1 MYKLDLPL
9 DRKEAAA
16 IERRRAQE
24 EERKSRIFNAK
35 TRLIGIDTQALDYQI
50 RDRQQMT
57 TMEKRREE
65 AFAADATRNDKIAC
79 LLQQRQEHD
88 QRELSK
94 ALNEFRSL
102 HQQPN
107 SRREWDLYDPDGL
120 RKDKPARVNDDDPRC
135 GSSSLQKFEG
145 EDLNSKARKGFQQE
159 QMRHWNAEQARA
171 REQAEK
177 NQKRADYLNDL
188 KMRELDNRAVELQQA
203 EEACRRAINSAT
215 ADYNKALANEKA
227 ARDALKQKQDEDDK
241 ATEIANQ
248 IMGDILTENPAVAQ
262 SAFGAHRVVPDRWKG
277 MSPEQIADIRREQ
290 AKQMADKK
298 RREDEERRRDQEWD
312 NLRSGQARA
321 GELLEREKGRR
332 EEDIRKQVSDE
343 NRRLGMEQNAHKE
356 YLDKHVYTNPPTA
369 AYFMQFNT
377 TTR

>member
-35 TRLIGIDTQALDYQI
+35 TRLIGIDTQALDYQV
-50 RDRQQMT
+50 RDKQQMDI
-57 TMEKRREE
+57 MEKRREE
-65 AFAADATRNDKIAC
+65 AFFADATRNDKIAC
-79 LLQQRQEHD
+79 LLQQRQDHD
-88 QRELSK
+88 QRELAK
-94 ALNEFRSL
+94 ALNEFRGL

-107 SRREWDLYDPDGL
+107 SRREWDLYDPDSL
-120 RKDKPARVNDDDPRC
+120 KKDKPARVNDDDPRC

-145 EDLNSKARKGFQQE
+145 EDLNNKARLKYQQE
-159 QMRHWNAEQARA
+159 QMRHWNEEQARA
-171 REQAEK
+171 KAQADK

-188 KMRELDNRAVELQQA
+188 KMRELDDRAVELQKA

-215 ADYNKALANEKA
+215 ADYNQALAREKA
-227 ARDALKQKQDEDDK
+227 TRDDLRKRQDEDDK

-248 IMGDILTENPAVAQ
+248 IMGDVLTENPGVAQ
-262 SAFGAHRVVPDRWKG
+262 SSFGAHRVVPDRWKG
-277 MSPEQIADIRREQ
+277 MSPEQLADIRREQ
-290 AKQMADKK
+290 DQQMQDRK
-298 RREDEERRRDQEWD
+298 RREMEENRRDQEWD
-312 NLRSGQARA
+312 NLRSGHARA
-321 GELLEREKGRR
+321 GELLEREKERR
-332 EEDIRKQVSDE
+332 EEDIRKQLADE
-343 NRRLGMEQNAHKE
+343 NRRLGMEQNQHKE